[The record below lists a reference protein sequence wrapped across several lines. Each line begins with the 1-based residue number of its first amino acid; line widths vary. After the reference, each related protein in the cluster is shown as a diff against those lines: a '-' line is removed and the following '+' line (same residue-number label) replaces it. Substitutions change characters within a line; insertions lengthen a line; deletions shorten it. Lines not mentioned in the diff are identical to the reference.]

1 MLILEVEPSRY
12 IGWLIIL
19 ADLGLYRYVGIDTC
33 CLIYVLIRAKIVMQ
47 GKMLWMIDDYQMARE
62 VYCYSSLI
70 SLYRAPKIEY
80 RPGSTIDLLADHL
93 LEKSINWFVYDM
105 PGENETSVI

>member
-33 CLIYVLIRAKIVMQ
+33 CLIYVLIQAKIVMQ

-93 LEKSINWFVYDM
+93 LEKSIN
-105 PGENETSVI
+105 